1 MSMQEK
7 TGKAKDAN
15 SSKGPASTSAIAP
28 KVQGASGAKVRTA
41 TTQQQTAKPDAKLQR
56 GPSLNTPRFL
66 PPQPTSRVAAQ
77 GLQQITVIINL
88 KIYISIITIFIN

>member
-1 MSMQEK
+1 MQEK

-41 TTQQQTAKPDAKLQR
+41 TTQQQTAKPDAKLQ
-56 GPSLNTPRFL
+56 
-66 PPQPTSRVAAQ
+66 
-77 GLQQITVIINL
+77 
-88 KIYISIITIFIN
+88 